1 MECGG
6 EQIGSPDDGQK
17 ARQGKQVG
25 SPVLKSK
32 LTNPEDALA
41 EDEGSFKQHI
51 HDLFMLKFS
60 ENMLGECGVMIVDMS
75 IEDVIITNEELAKA
89 MSQAA
94 VSATKLDSARI
105 EVEERRM
112 RAEGKARSMKIL
124 AQAEADRIRTLDDA
138 MSKICDVTQQRELIR
153 STGDALEK
161 GKSSV
166 LLGKSFV
173 DVTRM
178 ISGMGN

>member
-1 MECGG
+1 MHVRTALE
-6 EQIGSPDDGQK
+6 ETPYVTSP
-17 ARQGKQVG
+17 
-25 SPVLKSK
+25 SK
-32 LTNPEDALA
+32 ET
-41 EDEGSFKQHI
+41 FK
-51 HDLFMLKFS
+51 D
-60 ENMLGECGVMIVDMS
+60 
-75 IEDVIITNEELAKA
+75 
-89 MSQAA
+89 
-94 VSATKLDSARI
+94 
-105 EVEERRM
+105 
-112 RAEGKARSMKIL
+112 
-124 AQAEADRIRTLDDA
+124 IRTLDDA

>member
-1 MECGG
+1 M
-6 EQIGSPDDGQK
+6 
-17 ARQGKQVG
+17 
-25 SPVLKSK
+25 
-32 LTNPEDALA
+32 
-41 EDEGSFKQHI
+41 
-51 HDLFMLKFS
+51 MKFS
-60 ENMLGECGVMIVDMS
+60 ENMSGECGVSIIDMS
-75 IEDVIITNEELAKA
+75 IEDVVITNPELAKA

-112 RAEGKARSMKIL
+112 RAQGEARSMQIL
-124 AQAEADRIRTLDDA
+124 ATAEAERIRTLDDA
-138 MSKICDVTQQRELIR
+138 MSKISPVTQQRELIR
-153 STGDALEK
+153 STGDAIEK

-178 ISGMGN
+178 LSGITADN